1 MSVSAIVAEKSC
13 GNEKCDEEEAEV
25 AE

>member
-1 MSVSAIVAEKSC
+1 MSVSAIVTEKSC
-13 GNEKCDEEEAEV
+13 GNENCDEEEAEV